1 VVEMRKFIKSSE
13 YREVERVERCGK
25 VIVVIER
32 VSDGRIAEVDG
43 RWWEMLP
50 SLN

>member
-1 VVEMRKFIKSSE
+1 MRKFIKSSE
-13 YREVERVERCGK
+13 YREVERVERDGRLV
-25 VIVVIER
+25 VIIER
-32 VSDGRIAEVDG
+32 VSDGRIAVVDA